1 MSRTLYMFC
10 FSLFS
15 YIFSSLLNIVIRI
28 SKGWVSKLLLYEKVH
43 EEIARRTTALQTMQ
57 QRDGTWRFCFEGAP
71 LTDCHMIFLLKLLG
85 RDKEIEP
92 FVKRLAS
99 LQTNEGTWKLYED
112 EVGGIYLLQF
122 NLMQP
127 C

>member
-1 MSRTLYMFC
+1 MS
-10 FSLFS
+10 
-15 YIFSSLLNIVIRI
+15 N
-28 SKGWVSKLLLYEKVH
+28 LLLYEKVH

-57 QRDGTWRFCFEGAP
+57 RQDGTWRFCFEGAP

-85 RDKEIEP
+85 KDKEIEP

-112 EVGGIYLLQF
+112 EVGGNLSATIQSYAALLASKKYTKEDVNMKRAEMF
-122 NLMQP
+122 INERGG
-127 C
+127 